1 MSKDNK
7 EFWLASASLVG
18 TIIGVGVFGVPYA
31 ISRVGVVPALAFFLV
46 LGGIQLLQHFYLVEA
61 AMVCP
66 DKLRLPGLV
75 GRYVGPRARWVAAVA
90 NVLGLWAGMVAY
102 IIVGGKFLSVL
113 LQPYLGG
120 EIHHYQIAW
129 ALVGSSLIYFSLKAI
144 SRLGLVTVTALI
156 AAFMVIFAR
165 AAPAVRF
172 DNLLAFNIQDL
183 FLPYGVLLFS
193 LSGYPAILEMEDILE
208 GKHRH
213 YRRAVVVGTLT
224 GALLTITFGLVVYG
238 VTGLATTEDAVT
250 GLQNALGGNIA
261 QLAALLGFVAIMNC
275 FLRIG
280 VNMRHTLQYDFKLR
294 RFTAWLM
301 TVGIPIGVYLIG
313 SRSFVSMISFSG
325 AVFGGIT
332 AILVALLYISITKK
346 KLMKEKPL
354 GVPLSWAY
362 VSIIILAGGALIEV
376 VQAAGKLLK

>member
-1 MSKDNK
+1 MTKETR

-18 TIIGVGVFGVPYA
+18 TIIGVGIFGVPYA
-31 ISRVGVVPALAFFLV
+31 ISRVGVVPALIFFLV

-75 GRYVGPRARWVAAVA
+75 GRYVGPRARWIAAVA
-90 NVLGLWAGMVAY
+90 NLLGLWAGMIAY
-102 IIVGGKFLSVL
+102 IIVGGKVLAVL
-113 LQPYLGG
+113 LQPLLGG
-120 EIHHYQIAW
+120 SDYHYQIGWAVIGS
-129 ALVGSSLIYFSLKAI
+129 ALVYFSLKVI

-156 AAFMVIFAR
+156 AAFLLIFAR
-165 AAPAVRF
+165 AAPAVRL

-208 GKHRH
+208 GKHQH
-213 YRRAVVVGTLT
+213 YRRAVVVGTLV

-238 VTGLATTEDAVT
+238 VTGAATTEDAVT
-250 GLQNALGGNIA
+250 GLQNVLGGNIA
-261 QLAALLGFVAIMNC
+261 KLAALLGFVAIMNC
-275 FLRIG
+275 YLRIG

-294 RFTAWLM
+294 RLPAWLL
-301 TVGIPIGVYLIG
+301 TVGIPVGVFLIG

-332 AILVALLYISITKK
+332 AILITLLYISITKR

-354 GVPLSWAY
+354 GVPLPWAY
-362 VSIIILAGGALIEV
+362 ASIVILAGGALIEV
-376 VQAAGKLLK
+376 VSSAAKLF

>member
-75 GRYVGPRARWVAAVA
+75 GRYVGPRARWVAAAA
-90 NVLGLWAGMVAY
+90 NILGLWAGMIAY
-102 IIVGGKFLSVL
+102 IIVGGRFLSVL

-120 EIHHYQIAW
+120 ETYYYQIGW
-129 ALVGSSLIYFSLKAI
+129 ALVGSALIYFSLKVI

-156 AAFMVIFAR
+156 AAFIVIFAR
-165 AAPAVRF
+165 AAPAVRL
-172 DNLLAFNIQDL
+172 DNLFLFDIHDL

-208 GKHRH
+208 GKHER

-250 GLQNALGGNIA
+250 GLQSVLGGNIA

-275 FLRIG
+275 YLRIG

-294 RFTAWLM
+294 RFTSWLM
-301 TVGIPIGVYLIG
+301 TIGVPIGIFLIG

-354 GVPLSWAY
+354 GVPLPWAY
-362 VSIIILAGGALIEV
+362 VSIVILAGGALIEV
-376 VQAAGKLLK
+376 VQSAGKLFK